1 METLCNNFIRYCGR
15 LSGAKAH
22 RIYFL
27 RFVLCEILN
36 LVNVVGQ
43 GCNSIDIFDGLMP
56 QLNPRLNHRLI
67 RCLPKRFPNPCL
79 NLLLKS
85 SLKFQM
91 SIELHP
97 R

>member
-43 GCNSIDIFDGLMP
+43 GCNSIDIF
-56 QLNPRLNHRLI
+56 
-67 RCLPKRFPNPCL
+67 KRTAITSALTLALTLTHNQ
-79 NLLLKS
+79 K
-85 SLKFQM
+85 M
-91 SIELHP
+91 HP
-97 R
+97 

>member
-43 GCNSIDIFDGLMP
+43 IFFVDLFLGGMFTSYGLKVVEQSNLDPEERGDPMEY
-56 QLNPRLNHRLI
+56 I
-67 RCLPKRFPNPCL
+67 FPKGGGGFSWL
-79 NLLLKS
+79 
-85 SLKFQM
+85 
-91 SIELHP
+91 
-97 R
+97 